1 MTTLRQ
7 IELESIF
14 LISIV
19 AAASLFFV
27 VQRNNQGQFNGSS
40 TRIASFNSPLAIN
53 STEAPEQSVFS
64 QISPDGTREVIMKI
78 DRNKDDAQTYSFYT
92 SDDTGINEELI
103 FSKRLDKTKYMTI
116 PFNTFSSDNK
126 YFFIQENAASGKSIF
141 AFKASGEPFSDT
153 EEYFDVTDLFKK
165 KNTGNNFSEATGWAS
180 ESLIIINTT
189 KEDGKKGP
197 SYWFELPSK
206 SIIQLATEF

>member
-27 VQRNNQGQFNGSS
+27 VSRNNNYQPQLS
-40 TRIASFNSPLAIN
+40 IASAIPAMK
-53 STEAPEQSVFS
+53 APAEVISSKVTISS
-64 QISPDGTREVIMKI
+64 QISPDGTKKAIMKVTQNP
-78 DRNKDDAQTYSFYT
+78 DNTSTYDFAT
-92 SDDTGINEELI
+92 ADKNGANEKSI
-103 FSKRLDKTKYMTI
+103 FTRTLDSSKSMTI
-116 PFNTFSSDNK
+116 PFNTWSPDNK
-126 YFFIQENAASGKSIF
+126 YFFIKENAGDNKSVF
-141 AFKASGEPFSDT
+141 AFKASGAGFSK
-153 EEYFDVTDLFKK
+153 EENYFDVTDLFKK
-165 KNTGNNFSEATGWAS
+165 RNTGNNFSEATGWAS

-189 KEDGKKGP
+189 KENGTKGP

-206 SIIQLATEF
+206 AIIPLATEF

>member
-7 IELESIF
+7 VELESIF

-19 AAASLFFV
+19 AAVSLFFV
-27 VQRNNQGQFNGSS
+27 IQRNNQGKFNGSGM
-40 TRIASFNSPLAIN
+40 RIASLSSPLA
-53 STEAPEQSVFS
+53 TPAPEQNIFS
-64 QISPDGTREVIMKI
+64 QISPDGTKKVIMKI
-78 DRNKDDAQTYSFYT
+78 DRNKDDTQTYSFYT
-92 SDDTGINEELI
+92 SDGAGANEQRI
-103 FSKRLDKTKYMTI
+103 FSKTLDKTKYMTI
-116 PFNTFSSDNK
+116 PYNTWSSNNQ
-126 YFFIQENAASGKSIF
+126 YFFVQENAASGKSIF
-141 AFKASGEPFSDT
+141 AFQASGKSFSDT

-197 SYWFELPSK
+197 SYWFEVPSRA
-206 SIIQLATEF
+206 IIPLATEF